1 MKNLIIPILIVLHFN
16 PLSQAKFTS
25 SNNPIDSIYQLLEK
39 TNSVEDDIK
48 LYIKLID
55 KSIDINHP
63 DKLKYIEELSQY
75 SLNNNSTFG
84 IATAKSFNA
93 YNLIT
98 SGMPHEAIPIFEEAL
113 SLFQTIGSE
122 KEIIKSNIYLSICY
136 ERLGNKEKA
145 LGIIKDLSSTIEES
159 SEASSKYLFYKRQGE
174 LHGILLAEK
183 EKGIEY
189 LDKAMK
195 FATSSDLNET
205 LENKTR
211 VLLSKGTILLNYDN
225 QRAAAALSTAEELAI
240 KSNNQSILVYIRNL
254 LIFIAHR
261 DGRFSDAITIA
272 SKNLDMA
279 EKHNDLSMIVE
290 SHNSLGSLNV
300 ELGNKDKAT
309 EHYTKAVN
317 LSKNTNLT
325 LSYVGAIGGL
335 GHMHSIQNESAK
347 AIELLEEAL
356 LISDSLNLTH
366 YIIEILPII
375 GVAYLDIEQIEKGKN
390 CFEKSLE
397 MIQGTNENHLIT
409 SNKGLGIYHIIKEN
423 WDKSEGYLQKAYQVS
438 ISSNNSIEK
447 AEIALLLSQVYYG
460 KSDYKS
466 ALKWK
471 NEHYQFRDS
480 LNLVENQ
487 EKLTTLR
494 LSSEFEKEK
503 EVIALKNEQ
512 EKVLLNA
519 KQERTSLLGLI
530 ALLTALSAFALYYIS
545 RRKNKQ
551 IQEQKNNLEELNNVK
566 DTLFQIIGH
575 DLKKPSLN
583 FRNVSKNIN
592 YLLEKE
598 DYKRLQS
605 LGEEVDQDAKSLY
618 NLTDNLLNWALTQ
631 KDTIRIRPKSI
642 NINEIVNYNIDLF
655 KSIAAR
661 KNIKLINNVNTNTMA
676 KVDQNSF
683 DTIIRNLIDNAI
695 KYTPING
702 KITIA
707 SSETDGLINLYI
719 KDTGVG
725 IEKSTLDSINN
736 ESNTYA
742 SRKGTD
748 GEKGSGIGLHLV
760 KTLLTKN
767 NGKLILA
774 SNYTTGIVAQISLP
788 KAG

>member
-366 YIIEILPII
+366 YII
-375 GVAYLDIEQIEKGKN
+375 
-390 CFEKSLE
+390 
-397 MIQGTNENHLIT
+397 
-409 SNKGLGIYHIIKEN
+409 
-423 WDKSEGYLQKAYQVS
+423 
-438 ISSNNSIEK
+438 
-447 AEIALLLSQVYYG
+447 
-460 KSDYKS
+460 DYKS

-631 KDTIRIRPKSI
+631 KDTIRIRPKAI